1 MKLWQKFAHLSKILV
16 KQLFKF
22 YENLANLFVNLC
34 DFIYNKNM
42 KRFLMILLSFIFL
55 GGAVSSSA
63 FFINNGLQ
71 VTETNRGGN
80 SQPLKMKI

>member
-1 MKLWQKFAHLSKILV
+1 
-16 KQLFKF
+16 
-22 YENLANLFVNLC
+22 
-34 DFIYNKNM
+34 M

-63 FFINNGLQ
+63 FYINSSLNTADTQTSG
-71 VTETNRGGN
+71 GGN